1 MYSYETKTTKT
12 RNLKYKNPLYKS
24 MKTTV
29 IFKSSNIDM
38 IGLGLLESPIEWF
51 LDAKLSTFYAEKKR
65 VQTLTVQ

>member
-51 LDAKLSTFYAEKKR
+51 F
-65 VQTLTVQ
+65 